1 MGDQEGIAAIRP
13 IFIQRAPVLDSLRGQ
28 LAVDLSTQVVRLVE
42 QILVGAAGGG
52 DGETERGWIERVEGH
67 VTASGEMAL
76 LLSLVWR
83 KMRDEGLEEMATVL
97 RAIGKS
103 IGGCGIE
110 GLGPRLGKA
119 VTALRLRYLLVR
131 RLAIGK
137 SVQRA
142 MALAGSEAGASGW
155 EQVLLKA
162 VEEVRLEIQSIMPST
177 IAMPEGVES
186 KNMMDALRR
195 SREAIEEVGGD
206 EGAALVKAL
215 VVHVLHD
222 VIEQIRVRRW
232 PPAMGALLKDHLAA
246 LKAGMEKA
254 GGGLMD
260 MDVGCILEQAK
271 NEVDER
277 CV

>member
-1 MGDQEGIAAIRP
+1 M
-13 IFIQRAPVLDSLRGQ
+13 
-28 LAVDLSTQVVRLVE
+28 
-42 QILVGAAGGG
+42 
-52 DGETERGWIERVEGH
+52 
-67 VTASGEMAL
+67 
-76 LLSLVWR
+76 
-83 KMRDEGLEEMATVL
+83 
-97 RAIGKS
+97 
-103 IGGCGIE
+103 
-110 GLGPRLGKA
+110 
-119 VTALRLRYLLVR
+119 
-131 RLAIGK
+131 
-137 SVQRA
+137 
-142 MALAGSEAGASGW
+142 

-162 VEEVRLEIQSIMPST
+162 VVEVRLEIQSIMPST
-177 IAMPEGVES
+177 LRMPEGAES
-186 KNMMDALRR
+186 GSMMDALRR

-246 LKAGMEKA
+246 LKVGMEKV

-260 MDVGCILEQAK
+260 MDVGCLLEQAK